1 MSAEMMLLAIVAAV
15 AVAAGLVA
23 WIYSTVLHVKEK
35 HRREEHSR
43 RLAQRPLNTRF
54 RERKYH

>member
-1 MSAEMMLLAIVAAV
+1 MSAEMMLLAVVAAL
-15 AVAAGLVA
+15 AVLAGLGA
-23 WIYSTVLHVKEK
+23 WIYSTVLHVKERR
-35 HRREEHSR
+35 RREELSR